1 MGGLF
6 GNIVQASKALM
17 AHQVAIQV
25 TGRNMANVNNP
36 EFARQRVKLG
46 DRYVNQT
53 QHGPEGTG
61 VEVLQVQA
69 MRDAFLDAQVIRQAS
84 DTQSLATQKAILSN
98 FELALGD
105 KIDSNPDAASATGL
119 GNALDD
125 FFNAFSNFAANP
137 SDLPVRSAAL
147 SAAQT
152 LADRINLADERLS
165 AAQSDQEQQIDADVQ
180 TANGL
185 ITEIARLNFEIRQA
199 ADSETGGAVDL
210 VDTRQARLEKLAGIV
225 KVDMTR
231 DPANPSEINLSIGGV
246 QLVSQAQVVN
256 QIGYLSQAET
266 AALSAAGTL
275 GLRNHGFEIGDY
287 DSAGNFTPAVVSTG
301 GAAMLAVGDLVAGS
315 GFAAGTIV
323 TGRLDASTV
332 QLSSAATTT
341 GYVSLTVNGVANARM
356 GQTTAGSKTVSLS
369 NVTGY
374 QVFPGGGSLQGRFQA
389 VFGNPTAT
397 YITAKG
403 LRSQVATMAGALKT
417 SVNAIYNPASGG
429 AGDLFQTSDASQS
442 GATVAAGS
450 RSITLASGSNNS
462 GLVVGMYVTGA
473 GIPPGATIA
482 NLVGT
487 SGITLNIP
495 ATSSAAGTASLTFS
509 GKLLDV
515 RPGLTAS
522 DLLAA
527 PTTVTAAGANT
538 IAAKIAALRDSTL
551 SWSSVVSGG
560 GNLNAKF
567 GDYARN
573 LLTGLAQTIGT
584 ITTRADESN
593 VVDTALR
600 IQRDSVSGVSL
611 DEETA
616 DLLRFQKAYQANAKV
631 ISVIDE
637 MLTSLISMVR

>member
-36 EFARQRVKLG
+36 EYARQRVKLG

-53 QHGPEGTG
+53 THGPEGTG

-137 SDLPVRSAAL
+137 SDIPTRSAAL

-210 VDTRQARLEKLAGIV
+210 VDTRQAKLEKLAGLV
-225 KVDMTR
+225 KLEITR
-231 DPANPSEINLSIGGV
+231 DPANPSELNLSIGGV
-246 QLVSQAQVVN
+246 PLVTQAQVVH
-256 QIGYLSQAET
+256 QIGYLSQSE
-266 AALSAAGTL
+266 AADLSAAGNL

-287 DSAGNFTPAVVSTG
+287 DQAGNFTPTVVSTG
-301 GAAMLAVGDLVAGS
+301 GAAMLSVGDLVTAS

-323 TGRLDASTV
+323 TGRLDSSTV
-332 QLSSAATTT
+332 QLSNAATTS
-341 GYVSLTVNGVANARM
+341 GYVSMTINGVANARM

-374 QVFPGGGSLQGRFQA
+374 QVFPAGGSIQGRFQA
-389 VFGNPTAT
+389 VFGNPTGT
-397 YITAKG
+397 YMTAKG
-403 LRSQVATMAGALKT
+403 LRSQLATMAGALKT
-417 SVNAIYNPASGG
+417 SVNGIYNPASGG
-429 AGDLFQTSDASQS
+429 AGDLFQTSDASQA
-442 GATVAAGS
+442 GATVLAGS

-462 GLVVGMYVTGA
+462 GLVVGMYVTGS
-473 GIPPGATIA
+473 GIPAGARIA

-487 SGITLNIP
+487 SGITLDIP
-495 ATSSAAGTASLTFS
+495 ATGSASGSAALTFS

-538 IAAKIAALRDSTL
+538 IAAKIAALRDTPRN
-551 SWSSVVSGG
+551 WGSVVSGG

-573 LLTGLAQTIGT
+573 ILTGLAQTIGT
-584 ITTRADESN
+584 VTNRADESN
-593 VVDTALR
+593 VVDGALR
-600 IQRDSVSGVSL
+600 VQRDSVSGVSL

-637 MLTSLISMVR
+637 MLNSVIAMVR

>member
-1 MGGLF
+1 
-6 GNIVQASKALM
+6 M

-36 EFARQRVKLG
+36 EYARQRVKLG

-84 DTQSLATQKAILSN
+84 DTQSLATQKAILTN

-105 KIDSNPDAASATGL
+105 KIDSNPDSASSTGL

-137 SDLPVRSAAL
+137 SDIPTRSAAL

-152 LADRINLADERLS
+152 LADRINLSDERLA
-165 AAQSDQEQQIDADVQ
+165 AAQADQEQQIESDIQA
-180 TANGL
+180 ANGL

-210 VDTRQARLEKLAGIV
+210 VDTRQARLEKLAGLV
-225 KVDMTR
+225 KVDITR
-231 DPANPSEINLSIGGV
+231 DPANPSEVNLSIGGV
-246 QLVSQAQVVN
+246 QLVSQAQVVH
-256 QIGYLSQAET
+256 QLGYLSQSAA

-275 GLRNHGFEIGDY
+275 GLRNQGFEVGNY
-287 DSAGNFTPAVVSTG
+287 DTAGNFTPTVVSTG
-301 GAAMLAVGDLVAGS
+301 GAAMLSVGDLVAGS
-315 GFAAGTIV
+315 GVAANTIV

-332 QLSSAATTT
+332 QLSTAAATS

-356 GQTTAGSKTVSLS
+356 GQTTAGSKTVLLS

-374 QVFPGGGSLQGRFQA
+374 QVFPGGGSIQGRFQT

-397 YITAKG
+397 YMTAKG

-417 SVNAIYNPASGG
+417 SVNAIYNPAAGG

-473 GIPPGATIA
+473 GIPAGATIA

-487 SGITLNIP
+487 SGITLNVP
-495 ATSSAAGTASLTFS
+495 ATGSAVGTAALTFS

-538 IAAKIAALRDSTL
+538 IASKIAALRDTPL

-560 GNLNAKF
+560 GNLSAKF

-573 LLTGLAQTIGT
+573 LITGLAQTIGT
-584 ITTRADESN
+584 VTTRAEESN
-593 VVDTALR
+593 VVDSALR

>member
-1 MGGLF
+1 
-6 GNIVQASKALM
+6 M

-36 EFARQRVKLG
+36 EYARQRVKLG

-84 DTQSLATQKAILSN
+84 DTQSLATQKAILTN

-137 SDLPVRSAAL
+137 SDIPTRSAAL

-152 LADRINLADERLS
+152 LADRINLSDERLA
-165 AAQSDQEQQIDADVQ
+165 AAQADQEQQIESDVQ
-180 TANGL
+180 AANGL
-185 ITEIARLNFEIRQA
+185 ISEIARLNFEIRQA

-210 VDTRQARLEKLAGIV
+210 VDTRQARLEKLAGLV
-225 KVDMTR
+225 KLDITR
-231 DPANPSEINLSIGGV
+231 DPANPSELNLSIGGV
-246 QLVSQAQVVN
+246 QLVAQAQVVH
-256 QIGYLSQAET
+256 QLGYLSQGAA

-275 GLRNHGFEIGDY
+275 GARNHGFEVGDY
-287 DSAGNFTPAVVSTG
+287 DQAGNFTPTVVSTG
-301 GAAMLAVGDLVAGS
+301 GAAMLSVGDFVAGS
-315 GFAAGTIV
+315 GVAAGTIV

-332 QLSSAATTT
+332 QLSTAAATS

-356 GQTTAGSKTVSLS
+356 GQTTAGSKTVLLS

-374 QVFPGGGSLQGRFQA
+374 QVFPGGGSIQGRFQT
-389 VFGNPTAT
+389 VFGNPTGT
-397 YITAKG
+397 YMTAKG

-417 SVNAIYNPASGG
+417 SVNAIYNPAAGG

-473 GIPPGATIA
+473 GIPAGATIA

-487 SGITLNIP
+487 SGITLNVP
-495 ATSSAAGTASLTFS
+495 ATGSAVGTASLTFS

-538 IAAKIAALRDSTL
+538 IASKIAALRETTL

-560 GNLNAKF
+560 GNLSAKF

-573 LLTGLAQTIGT
+573 LVTGLAQTIGT
-584 ITTRADESN
+584 VTTRAEESN
-593 VVDTALR
+593 VVDSALR

-637 MLTSLISMVR
+637 MLASLISMVR

>member
-1 MGGLF
+1 
-6 GNIVQASKALM
+6 M

-36 EFARQRVKLG
+36 EYARQRVKLG

-84 DTQSLATQKAILSN
+84 ETQSLATQKAILSN

-137 SDLPVRSAAL
+137 SDLPTKSAAL

-152 LADRINLADERLS
+152 LADRINLADERLA

-185 ITEIARLNFEIRQA
+185 LTEIARLNFEIRQA

-210 VDTRQARLEKLAGIV
+210 VDTRQAKLEKLAGLI
-225 KVDMTR
+225 KLDMTR
-231 DPANPSEINLSIGGV
+231 DAANPSEINLSIGGV
-246 QLVSQAQVVN
+246 QLVTQAQVVH
-256 QIGYLSQAET
+256 QIGYLSQAE
-266 AALSAAGTL
+266 AADLSAAGTL
-275 GLRNHGFEIGDY
+275 GPRKQGFEIGDY
-287 DSAGNFTPAVVSTG
+287 DSAGNFTPTVVSTG
-301 GAAMLAVGDLVAGS
+301 GAAMLAVGDFVTGAGFPAS
-315 GFAAGTIV
+315 TIV
-323 TGRLDASTV
+323 TGKLDVSTV
-332 QLSSAATTT
+332 QLSNAATST
-341 GYVSLTVNGVANARM
+341 GFVSLTVNGVANARM
-356 GQTTAGSKTVSLS
+356 GQTIAGSKTVSLS

-374 QVFPGGGSLQGRFQA
+374 QIVPGGGSMQGRFQA

-397 YITAKG
+397 YMTAKG

-417 SVNAIYNPASGG
+417 SVNTIYNPAAGG
-429 AGDLFQTSDASQS
+429 AGDLFQTADASQT
-442 GATVAAGS
+442 GATVSAGS
-450 RSITLASGSNNS
+450 QSITLASGSNNS

-473 GIPPGATIA
+473 GVPPGATIA

-487 SGITLNIP
+487 SGITLNVP
-495 ATSSAAGTASLTFS
+495 ATSSFSGTAALTFS
-509 GKLLDV
+509 TKLMDV

-527 PTTVTAAGANT
+527 PTTVTGAGANS
-538 IAAKIAALRDSTL
+538 IASKIAALRDSTL

-560 GNLNAKF
+560 GDLKAKF

-573 LLTGLAQTIGT
+573 MLTGLAQTIGSVT
-584 ITTRADESN
+584 NRADESN
-593 VVDTALR
+593 VVDSALR

-637 MLTSLISMVR
+637 MLASLISMVR

>member
-105 KIDSNPDAASATGL
+105 KIDSNPDAVSATGL

-185 ITEIARLNFEIRQA
+185 ISEIARLNFEIRQA

-225 KVDMTR
+225 KVDLTR

-256 QIGYLSQAET
+256 QLGYLSQAE
-266 AALSAAGTL
+266 AAELSAAGTL
-275 GLRNHGFEIGDY
+275 GLRNQGFEVGDY
-287 DSAGNFTPAVVSTG
+287 DSAGNFTPTVVSNG
-301 GAAMLAVGDLVAGS
+301 GAAMLAVGDLVAGV
-315 GFAAGTIV
+315 GFAAGTMV

-332 QLSSAATTT
+332 QLSNAATTT

-356 GQTTAGSKTVSLS
+356 GQTIAGSKTVSLS

-374 QVFPGGGSLQGRFQA
+374 QVFPGGGSMQGRFQA

-397 YITAKG
+397 YMTAKG
-403 LRSQVATMAGALKT
+403 LRSQVATMAAALKT
-417 SVNAIYNPASGG
+417 SVNAVYNPAVGG
-429 AGDLFQTSDASQS
+429 TGDLFQTSDASQT
-442 GATVAAGS
+442 GATVVAGS
-450 RSITLASGSNNS
+450 RSITLAPGSNNS
-462 GLVVGMYVTGA
+462 GLVVGMYVSGA
-473 GIPPGATIA
+473 GIPAGATVTR
-482 NLVGT
+482 LVGT
-487 SGITLNIP
+487 SGITLNVP
-495 ATSSAAGTASLTFS
+495 ATGSASGSASLTFS

-527 PTTVTAAGANT
+527 PTTVSGAGANT
-538 IAAKIAALRDSTL
+538 IASKIAALRDSTL
-551 SWSSVVSGG
+551 SWGSAVSGG

-573 LLTGLAQTIGT
+573 ILTGLAQTIGT

-593 VVDTALR
+593 VVDSALR

>member
-1 MGGLF
+1 
-6 GNIVQASKALM
+6 M

-36 EFARQRVKLG
+36 EYARQRVKLG

-84 DTQSLATQKAILSN
+84 DTQSLATQKAILTN

-105 KIDSNPDAASATGL
+105 KIDSNPDSASSTGL

-137 SDLPVRSAAL
+137 SDIPTRSAAL

-152 LADRINLADERLS
+152 LADRINLSDERLA
-165 AAQSDQEQQIDADVQ
+165 AAQADQEQQIESDIQA
-180 TANGL
+180 ANGL

-210 VDTRQARLEKLAGIV
+210 VDTRQARLEKLAGLV
-225 KVDMTR
+225 KVDITR
-231 DPANPSEINLSIGGV
+231 DPANPSELNLSIGGV
-246 QLVSQAQVVN
+246 QLVSQAQVVH
-256 QIGYLSQAET
+256 QLGYLSQSAA

-275 GLRNHGFEIGDY
+275 GLRNQGFEVGNY
-287 DSAGNFTPAVVSTG
+287 DTAGNFTPTVVSTG
-301 GAAMLAVGDLVAGS
+301 GAAMLSVGDLVAGS
-315 GFAAGTIV
+315 GVAAGTIV

-332 QLSSAATTT
+332 QLSTAAATS

-356 GQTTAGSKTVSLS
+356 GQTTAGSKTVLLS

-374 QVFPGGGSLQGRFQA
+374 QVFPGGGSIQGRFQT

-397 YITAKG
+397 YMTAKG

-417 SVNAIYNPASGG
+417 SVNAIYNPTAGG

-450 RSITLASGSNNS
+450 RSITLASGLSARA
-462 GLVVGMYVTGA
+462 GLRSTY
-473 GIPPGATIA
+473 PP
-482 NLVGT
+482 
-487 SGITLNIP
+487 
-495 ATSSAAGTASLTFS
+495 
-509 GKLLDV
+509 
-515 RPGLTAS
+515 R
-522 DLLAA
+522 
-527 PTTVTAAGANT
+527 
-538 IAAKIAALRDSTL
+538 
-551 SWSSVVSGG
+551 
-560 GNLNAKF
+560 
-567 GDYARN
+567 
-573 LLTGLAQTIGT
+573 AQ
-584 ITTRADESN
+584 RSERR
-593 VVDTALR
+593 L
-600 IQRDSVSGVSL
+600 
-611 DEETA
+611 
-616 DLLRFQKAYQANAKV
+616 
-631 ISVIDE
+631 
-637 MLTSLISMVR
+637 

>member
-1 MGGLF
+1 
-6 GNIVQASKALM
+6 M

-36 EFARQRVKLG
+36 EYARQRVKLG

-53 QHGPEGTG
+53 THGPEGTG

-69 MRDAFLDAQVIRQAS
+69 MRDSFLDAQVIRQAS

-137 SDLPVRSAAL
+137 SDIPTRSAAL

-210 VDTRQARLEKLAGIV
+210 VDTRQAKLEKLAGLV
-225 KVDMTR
+225 KLDITR
-231 DPANPSEINLSIGGV
+231 DPANPSELNLSIGGV
-246 QLVSQAQVVN
+246 PLVTQAQVVH
-256 QIGYLSQAET
+256 QIGYLSQSE
-266 AALSAAGTL
+266 AADLSAAGTL

-287 DSAGNFTPAVVSTG
+287 DQAGNFTPTVVSTG
-301 GAAMLAVGDLVAGS
+301 GAAMLSVGDLVTGA

-323 TGRLDASTV
+323 TGRLDSSTV
-332 QLSSAATTT
+332 QLSNAAATS
-341 GYVSLTVNGVANARM
+341 GYVSLTINGVANARM
-356 GQTTAGSKTVSLS
+356 GQTVAGSKTVSLS
-369 NVTGY
+369 NITGY
-374 QVFPGGGSLQGRFQA
+374 QVFPGGGSIQGRFQA
-389 VFGNPTAT
+389 VFGNPTGT
-397 YITAKG
+397 YMTAKG
-403 LRSQVATMAGALKT
+403 LRSQLATMAGALKT
-417 SVNAIYNPASGG
+417 SVNGIYNPAPGG
-429 AGDLFQTSDASQS
+429 AGDLFQTSDASQA
-442 GATVAAGS
+442 GATVLAGS

-462 GLVVGMYVTGA
+462 GLVVGMYVTGS
-473 GIPPGATIA
+473 GIPAGATIA
-482 NLVGT
+482 NLVGI

-495 ATSSAAGTASLTFS
+495 ATGSASGTAALTFS

-538 IAAKIAALRDSTL
+538 IAAKIAALRDTTL

-560 GNLNAKF
+560 GRLNAKF

-584 ITTRADESN
+584 VTTRADESS
-593 VVDTALR
+593 VVDGALR
-600 IQRDSVSGVSL
+600 VQRDSVSGVSL

-637 MLTSLISMVR
+637 MLNSVIAMVR